1 MPRLVQPGEYSSRR
15 RRQNSAAIILCRP
28 PKFVLAMAHPQGAAL
43 FLEVINHVLLL
54 LVDPTGERDEHE
66 SERGASNHGTQA
78 TGRWY
83 LGVTWRPIQE
93 STLAKQHQFERRS
106 NFGQNDVVS
115 RDW

>member
-1 MPRLVQPGEYSSRR
+1 
-15 RRQNSAAIILCRP
+15 
-28 PKFVLAMAHPQGAAL
+28 MAHPQGAAL

-115 RDW
+115 RDGRLRATLVMYVLSDGWTSLTL